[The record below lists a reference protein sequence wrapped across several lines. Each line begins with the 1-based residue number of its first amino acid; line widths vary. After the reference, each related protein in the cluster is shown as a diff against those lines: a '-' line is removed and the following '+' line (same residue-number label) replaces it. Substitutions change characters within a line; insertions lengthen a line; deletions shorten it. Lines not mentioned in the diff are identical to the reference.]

1 MKAMCLGRNG
11 LGKIFSL
18 QSPRLLMT
26 PSSDEFTFV
35 ADVAE
40 DLPKGFFPHHRKSFS
55 CKQGKPEMQG
65 RSTVTPTDGAGKR

>member
-1 MKAMCLGRNG
+1 
-11 LGKIFSL
+11 
-18 QSPRLLMT
+18 MT
-26 PSSDEFTFV
+26 PSSEEITFV

-55 CKQGKPEMQG
+55 CKQRKPEMQG